1 MAESAFEVPR
11 VKLGNQG
18 LEVSKLGY
26 GCAGLSGYYN
36 DPVQEEVAIALIHYA
51 FGKGIT
57 FFDTS
62 DMYGADH
69 ANEKLVGKA
78 ENELVGESSMCLL
91 PATTK
96 KQAAWSVGRTLQCL
110 RREWALKG
118 SERGIMQLFIVSNF

>member
-96 KQAAWSVGRTLQCL
+96 KQAAWGWIIMDTIVLPWRQ
-110 RREWALKG
+110 RELLLLLKLSLG
-118 SERGIMQLFIVSNF
+118 LS